1 MSRAAESDARRL
13 TTWVAWLLDSGPVEL
28 TPLTSDGGARR
39 YFRVA
44 GRNLL
49 ALHGS
54 DQAENLAWLRIGRH
68 LWYKGLA
75 LPRIHDYNLGHGFF
89 LLEDLGDVHLADPT
103 NHSAL
108 FPEAVELLA
117 RLHREG
123 LDGFNP
129 DWCHQTQAYDRA
141 MIAGQEVGYFLQS
154 LLLGYLGWPDLP
166 RGIKAETG
174 FLARLAAPRSE
185 DRVLMH
191 RDYQGRNLMIKPA
204 AEAPNGP
211 MLTTGPAEKTVAG
224 RPVSSRPSSGGARPQ
239 SGRRVFFIDWQG
251 ARPGPAAY
259 DLVSL
264 LEETPY
270 VPLTEEYK
278 EELIKIYLN
287 ARGRGPWQ
295 KSFREEMIILS
306 APRLMQALGAY
317 AKLTLAG
324 KSKFAGFM
332 WPVAERL
339 RGVLSH
345 PLLASSCPLLRA
357 AAAEAAAQLKAK
369 Q

>member
-13 TTWVAWLLDSGPVEL
+13 ATWVSWLLNDQVEL
-28 TPLTSDGGARR
+28 SPLTGDGGSRR
-39 YFRVA
+39 YFRVL
-44 GRNLL
+44 GRKLL

-75 LPRIHDYNLGHGFF
+75 LPRIHEYNLGHGFF
-89 LLEDLGDVHLADPT
+89 LLEDLGDIHLADPPDHT
-103 NHSAL
+103 GL
-108 FPEAVELLA
+108 YPEAAELLA
-117 RLHREG
+117 RIHREG
-123 LDGFNP
+123 LEGFNP
-129 DWCHQTQAYDRA
+129 DWCRQNRAYDRT
-141 MIAGQEVGYFLQS
+141 MITELEVGYFLQS
-154 LLLGYLGWPDLP
+154 LLLDYLGWPDLP
-166 RGIKAETG
+166 RGIKAEAG
-174 FLARLAAPRSE
+174 ILARLAAPRPE
-185 DRVLMH
+185 ERVLMH
-191 RDYQGRNLMIKPA
+191 RDYQGRNLMIRPA
-204 AEAPNGP
+204 AEEMGKQKADGP
-211 MLTTGPAEKTVAG
+211 
-224 RPVSSRPSSGGARPQ
+224 RNRQQ
-239 SGRRVFFIDWQG
+239 SRVFFIDWQG
-251 ARPGPAAY
+251 ALPGAAAY

-270 VPLTEEYK
+270 VPLTEDYK
-278 EELIKIYLN
+278 EALVKIYLN

-295 KSFREEMIILS
+295 KTFREEMVILS

-339 RGVLSH
+339 RGILSH

-357 AAAEAAAQLKAK
+357 AATEAATQLKAK

>member
-13 TTWVAWLLDSGPVEL
+13 ATWVSWLLDDQVEL
-28 TPLTSDGGARR
+28 SPLSGDGGSRR
-39 YFRVA
+39 YFRVL
-44 GRNLL
+44 GRQLL

-89 LLEDLGDVHLADPT
+89 LLEDLGDVHLADPPDHT
-103 NHSAL
+103 DL
-108 FPEAVELLA
+108 YPEAAELLA
-117 RLHREG
+117 RIHREG
-123 LDGFNP
+123 LEGFNP
-129 DWCHQTQAYDRA
+129 DWCRQNRAYDRT
-141 MIAGQEVGYFLQS
+141 MITELEVGYFLQS
-154 LLLGYLGWPDLP
+154 LLLDYLGWPDLP
-166 RGIKAETG
+166 RGIKAEAG
-174 FLARLAAPRSE
+174 ILARLAAPRPE
-185 DRVLMH
+185 ERVLMH
-191 RDYQGRNLMIKPA
+191 RDYQGRNLMIRPA
-204 AEAPNGP
+204 AEEMGKQKAYGP
-211 MLTTGPAEKTVAG
+211 
-224 RPVSSRPSSGGARPQ
+224 RNRQQ
-239 SGRRVFFIDWQG
+239 SRVFFIDWQG
-251 ARPGPAAY
+251 ALPGAAAY

-270 VPLTEEYK
+270 VPLAEDFK
-278 EELIKIYLN
+278 EELVKIYLN

-295 KSFREEMIILS
+295 KTFREEMVILS

-339 RGVLSH
+339 RGILSH

-357 AAAEAAAQLKAK
+357 AATEAATQLKAK